1 MLRSFL
7 GAVLVGA
14 LAIAVLAPPA
24 GAQTVYFCKLKRG
37 PDKGFA
43 KVVKSPSKCK
53 ERTGKLI
60 TVNTDGPSGPAGTPG
75 TPAPAGADGAPGPDG
90 ATGPVGPAGA
100 TGATGAAGTTGTA
113 GITGATG
120 PTGPTGPGGPTGP
133 TGATG
138 NNGQDGDVGATG
150 ATGQAGAN
158 GTNGADGTNTSIIG
172 GGGQHMLVANGI
184 GTDYYGPL
192 MDQDPTGTEF
202 EAQQAFPVAGNLSS
216 LNVRLTGSPGDGDW
230 YAFTLRVN
238 GAGTNQT
245 CTVSGAAVSC
255 ADDTGTLAVPAGG
268 LVSIAVT
275 EGGVPDAQLA
285 HWTAQF
291 TSTP

>member
-1 MLRSFL
+1 MRQLTETETPQGGAFGAKWRHRGASVFL

-120 PTGPTGPGGPTGP
+120 PTGPTGLGGPTGP
-133 TGATG
+133 
-138 NNGQDGDVGATG
+138 DRRDR
-150 ATGQAGAN
+150 
-158 GTNGADGTNTSIIG
+158 
-172 GGGQHMLVANGI
+172 
-184 GTDYYGPL
+184 
-192 MDQDPTGTEF
+192 
-202 EAQQAFPVAGNLSS
+202 QQ
-216 LNVRLTGSPGDGDW
+216 RPG
-230 YAFTLRVN
+230 R
-238 GAGTNQT
+238 
-245 CTVSGAAVSC
+245 
-255 ADDTGTLAVPAGG
+255 
-268 LVSIAVT
+268 
-275 EGGVPDAQLA
+275 
-285 HWTAQF
+285 
-291 TSTP
+291 